1 KDSHHFRV
9 IQSLKFTLEIND
21 KTIRKFDV
29 FRKKRNI
36 SEYDR
41 AGSVSIAEFDEMI
54 ALAEFL
60 YKSAS
65 SWMKKNHADLI

>member
-1 KDSHHFRV
+1 MPPVYCINYADV
-9 IQSLKFTLEIND
+9 NND